1 LNFSREGMEGQLH
14 IRGTAGALESFL
26 SDTPVTFLICVA
38 LGIRRTQTCV
48 QGGCRYGGNNE

>member
-1 LNFSREGMEGQLH
+1 MEGQLY